1 MKSFYTGANE
11 KEYYYMIS
19 KQPYK
24 FHMQP
29 GVVYSWCSCGFSATE
44 PLCDGSHRTEA
55 EGKRSVKFQAD
66 NEQDVMLCM
75 CKRTKTPP
83 YCDDSHNQSE

>member
-1 MKSFYTGANE
+1 
-11 KEYYYMIS
+11 
-19 KQPYK
+19 
-24 FHMQP
+24 MQP
-29 GVVYSWCSCGFSATE
+29 GIVYSWCSCGFSGNK

-55 EGKRSVKFQAD
+55 DNKRSVKFQAD
-66 NEQDVMLCM
+66 SEHDVMLCM

>member
-1 MKSFYTGANE
+1 ML
-11 KEYYYMIS
+11 S

-29 GVVYSWCSCGFSATE
+29 GVVYSWCSCGVSGTE
-44 PLCDGSHRTEA
+44 PLCDGSHRTET
-55 EGKRSVKFQAD
+55 ENKRSVKFQAD
-66 NEQDVMLCM
+66 NEQNVMLCM